1 MVYLQKVGDSIE
13 YINTYNRNRLHP
25 SVSFPPA
32 SQATNEFLESVD
44 LYVGDNT
51 ASPSKYTDG
60 ILATVL
66 SDAWNLVEGR
76 KYKQVWTVVEVAE
89 EIVPTNIVRTVR
101 NERLSRS
108 DWTQA
113 SDHPTQL
120 SSDSKS
126 LWATYRQALRD
137 VPTQAGFPD
146 TVTWPTEPE

>member
-1 MVYLQKVGDSIE
+1 MIYLQKVDNKCEALTIHA
-13 YINTYNRNRLHP
+13 RNELHP
-25 SVSFPPA
+25 GISFPDA
-32 SQATNEFLESVD
+32 SEATNEFLESVD
-44 LYVGDNT
+44 LYIGEPT
-51 ASPSKYTDG
+51 AGPGKYTDG

-66 SDAWNLVEGR
+66 SDAWNLIEGR

-89 EIVPTNIVRTVR
+89 EIGPETAVRTTR

-108 DWTQA
+108 DWSHA

-120 SSDSKS
+120 SSDSKN

-146 TVTWPTEPE
+146 TITWPTEPE